1 MEYAGER
8 RDVADP
14 WYTGNF
20 ERAYADID
28 AGCDGLL
35 ASLTK

>member
-1 MEYAGER
+1 MVKSGMNPKTHQYLMGH
-8 RDVADP
+8 
-14 WYTGNF
+14 
-20 ERAYADID
+20 ADID